1 MGLSFGGTSK
11 SATGNSTST
20 PTYTGGQG
28 NLQSLLS
35 SAFSQMIP
43 GLTSGSQSP
52 NITAQT
58 TANADTIN
66 KSYSSSEDATSRFL
80 AARGFGQSGAAG
92 SNAVQTNIAR
102 QGDLAKNL
110 AAGSSQQL
118 QQNQGLLQD
127 ALMYA
132 FANPGQ
138 SASGTSNGS
147 SSGWGA
153 SLSAADF
160 GV

>member
-1 MGLSFGGTSK
+1 ML
-11 SATGNSTST
+11 
-20 PTYTGGQG
+20 
-28 NLQSLLS
+28 
-35 SAFSQMIP
+35 P
-43 GLTSGSQSP
+43 GVTSGSTSP

-66 KSYSSSEDATSRFL
+66 KSYNSSEDATSRFL

-102 QGDLAKNL
+102 QGDLAKNVD
-110 AAGSSQQL
+110 AGSGLQL

-153 SLSAADF
+153 NLKASDF
-160 GV
+160 V